1 MSAVAGSLFLEVVTP
16 ERVVLRRQVE
26 AVVVPS
32 TDGYVGILAD
42 HAPMV
47 AAVSL
52 GIVQFG
58 QRHGAK
64 ERMATTGGFVE
75 VIANR
80 VTLLCETAELAAE
93 IDVARARAA
102 RDRALKR
109 LRDRSAGIDHA
120 RAQRALARALNRL
133 RAAGADEG

>member
-1 MSAVAGSLFLEVVTP
+1 MAEQLFLEVVTP
-16 ERVVLRRQVE
+16 ERVVLRERVE

-32 TDGYVGILAD
+32 TDGYLGILPN

-52 GIVQFG
+52 GIVQYG
-58 QRHGAK
+58 RMHGPK
-64 ERMATTGGFVE
+64 EKMATTGGFLE
-75 VIANR
+75 VSENR
-80 VTLLCETAELAAE
+80 VTILADTAELASE

-102 RDRALKR
+102 RDRALAR
-109 LRDRSAGIDHA
+109 LRDRSAQVDHA

-133 RAAGADEG
+133 RAAGALED